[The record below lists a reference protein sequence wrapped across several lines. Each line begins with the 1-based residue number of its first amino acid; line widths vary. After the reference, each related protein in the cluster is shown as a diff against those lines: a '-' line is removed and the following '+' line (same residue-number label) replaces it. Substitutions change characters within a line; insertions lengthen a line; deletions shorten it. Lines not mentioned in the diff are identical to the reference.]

1 MRDSVKIVEVG
12 VGTTPASRQM
22 VPPPDNIESH
32 AEVQEE
38 DKAEEEVSKKQMS
51 MQVKVEAD
59 EKALVEGMDMAK
71 NMTEVGDQLSM
82 GEETNCAEVSKVVT
96 ADQSFRKQIEDSR
109 FNRTIGQFYNAS
121 P

>member
-38 DKAEEEVSKKQMS
+38 DKAEEEVSKK
-51 MQVKVEAD
+51 
-59 EKALVEGMDMAK
+59 
-71 NMTEVGDQLSM
+71 
-82 GEETNCAEVSKVVT
+82 
-96 ADQSFRKQIEDSR
+96 
-109 FNRTIGQFYNAS
+109 
-121 P
+121 